1 MPQFFKQ
8 LFGIITLLV
17 FSTSCGCAS
26 FGILSTMK
34 DAPRTSFVKIEV
46 ITNEYISTGSGV
58 IVNHIEEKT
67 LILTAGHICKD
78 NTVAMKVLD
87 HYEKEYE
94 VITFIRSNEDDL
106 CVLVT
111 DFISWPAIKV
121 SNSEPEIGDKVYN
134 IAAPMGIHA
143 PDMSL
148 TFEGH
153 YQGQMKLKEEKH
165 ALDIHSISGMGG
177 SSGSAIFNDK
187 WQIIGIVSRGV
198 TGFQHIMMCV
208 SQARTKVFID
218 YTFTVAFQEELKV
231 VLENKNQK
239 LIDIIKSILK

>member
-121 SNSEPEIGDKVYN
+121 SSSEPEIGDKVYN

>member
-17 FSTSCGCAS
+17 FCTSCGCAT
-26 FGILSTMK
+26 FGVLSTMK

-46 ITNEYISTGSGV
+46 LTNEYISTGSGV

-106 CVLVT
+106 CILVT

-143 PDMSL
+143 PNMSL

-153 YQGQMKLKEEKH
+153 YQGQMKLKEEKYP
-165 ALDIHSISGMGG
+165 LDIHSISGMGG
-177 SSGSAIFNDK
+177 SSGSAVFNDN
-187 WQIIGIVSRGV
+187 WEIIGIVSRGV

-208 SQARTKVFID
+208 SQPRTKAFVG

-231 VLENKNQK
+231 ILENKNQK
-239 LIDIIKSILK
+239 LIDIINSILK

>member
-8 LFGIITLLV
+8 LFGMITLLV
-17 FSTSCGCAS
+17 FSTSCGCVTLNNIS
-26 FGILSTMK
+26 DMRS
-34 DAPRTSFVKIEV
+34 APRTSFVKIEV
-46 ITNEYISTGSGV
+46 ATNEYISTGSGV
-58 IVNHIEEKT
+58 IVNHIDEKT

-78 NTVAMKVLD
+78 NTVAMRVLD

-106 CVLVT
+106 CILVT

-121 SNSEPEIGDKVYN
+121 SNSQPEIGDKVYN

-143 PDMSL
+143 PNMSL
-148 TFEGH
+148 SFEGH
-153 YQGQMKLKEEKH
+153 YQGQMRLKEEKH
-165 ALDIHSISGMGG
+165 SLDIHSISGMGG
-177 SSGSAIFNDK
+177 SSGSPIFDK
-187 WQIIGIVSRGV
+187 DWQIIGIVSRGV
-198 TGFQHIMMCV
+198 TGFQHVMMCV
-208 SQARTKVFID
+208 NHARTKLFVD

-239 LIDIIKSILK
+239 LIDIINSILK

>member
-17 FSTSCGCAS
+17 FCTSCGCAS

-78 NTVAMKVLD
+78 NTVTMKVLD

-106 CVLVT
+106 CILVT

-177 SSGSAIFNDK
+177 SSGSPIFNDK

>member
-17 FSTSCGCAS
+17 FCTSCGCAT
-26 FGILSTMK
+26 FGVLSTMK

-46 ITNEYISTGSGV
+46 LTNEYISTGSGV

-87 HYEKEYE
+87 HYEKEYQ

-106 CVLVT
+106 CILVT
-111 DFISWPAIKV
+111 DFISWQAIKI

-177 SSGSAIFNDK
+177 SSGSPIFNDK

-239 LIDIIKSILK
+239 LIDIINSILK